1 MSADDDVR
9 DLQDLHGIFNG
20 ARLGEIPGREPV
32 GRGGRNQIAD
42 IAHGEE
48 LTRIGRSQQVGR
60 DPAVGAGD
68 EQRIGRLSVGELAEV
83 LGVSR
88 QLFLAE
94 LDDPQINLRIGPQ
107 CRCRPTPATWM
118 APRRTVA
125 APGSLLGRLPQYQT
139 IKSMAE
145 GLAQLQ
151 NARGIKVALISGWQI
166 GYVIEPLE
174 NGWLSVF
181 LPQAP
186 TPMSGNVMYF
196 PADRVRPFQYQMVEA
211 MAMVKRIGVGIRR
224 GASRR

>member
-1 MSADDDVR
+1 
-9 DLQDLHGIFNG
+9 
-20 ARLGEIPGREPV
+20 
-32 GRGGRNQIAD
+32 
-42 IAHGEE
+42 
-48 LTRIGRSQQVGR
+48 
-60 DPAVGAGD
+60 
-68 EQRIGRLSVGELAEV
+68 
-83 LGVSR
+83 
-88 QLFLAE
+88 
-94 LDDPQINLRIGPQ
+94 
-107 CRCRPTPATWM
+107 M

-196 PADRVRPFQYQMVEA
+196 PADRVRPLQYQMVEA
-211 MAMVKRIGVGIRR
+211 MAIVMRIGVGS
-224 GASRR
+224 GAALQGADLEPPAGQ